1 MIMQITGS
9 SAIAAINF
17 GSDNAVSVQFT
28 SKDTAYDF
36 VALDATAL
44 KQEIETTVTKG
55 ESVGKLI
62 AARRRD
68 GSLKEVVVQAS

>member
-1 MIMQITGS
+1 MQITGS

-17 GSDNAVSVQFT
+17 GDDNTVSVQFT

-44 KQEIETTVTKG
+44 KQEVETTVAKG

-62 AARRRD
+62 AKHRRE
-68 GSLKEVVVQAS
+68 GSLKDVTIQAS